1 MAASGSATPVGRYQF
16 ADLILDLGR
25 RRLARGDDPIPL
37 SKLTFEL
44 LRVLVEQ
51 APNVVAH
58 EDLARRTWGA
68 RRIVTPECLAKRVM
82 LLRQAL
88 GDDAERPRYVERV
101 RGQGYRL
108 VPEVRRIDASP
119 EVAGAE
125 PHASVTLAQDV
136 VVDEASAS
144 TPSAASAAPSMVGS
158 HRPGARWLGRL
169 GLAGRVA
176 MGAAV
181 LLVGAAGW
189 IGARYI
195 GPDRDGARALAVL
208 PFENRSA
215 AEEDAGFFAEGIH
228 DELISRLASIE
239 DLKVAPRASVMDYRD
254 PSMSRRR
261 VGEELGV
268 DVVLDGSVQR
278 AGDMV
283 RVTVHLV
290 DTHTDKTLW
299 GESYDEALTAG
310 NVFAIQRRI
319 ATTIAQELKAKL
331 TLEEETRL
339 GETPTQNMRAL
350 DLYLSGRDY
359 ERPPFAYWGMAARQY
374 ERAVAE
380 DPAFA
385 LAHARLS
392 IASLLAFYN
401 IDWKRERIE
410 TARRAAE
417 EAVRLQPNLPV
428 ARVAM
433 AFYLLSVGGSVERA
447 AEELAI
453 AQPHARNEPQF
464 FLVRSMLNER
474 LGKREEAMADRAAAL
489 ALSPRDPVLMLDVAQ
504 WHARVREHDE
514 AARLVERA
522 LDIRPDFKAAEMF
535 KAELALLR
543 DGNPAP
549 IRALSMD
556 DFRNDPGRFGRL
568 RHLQWLGALYERDF
582 DRAIGILNELDR
594 AMVRGDDQNGG
605 DGGPRPPALPYVAAM
620 AGTLLAAGESD
631 AAREISRS
639 GLERIGTGPEWRVW
653 RAAFLVGAGETD
665 EAVKLALDVLAES
678 PPDEPFTND
687 LRLWIL
693 FDVLAASRASTEA
706 IDVLEQYLS
715 RPGNWSI
722 EGLLPDPRLDA
733 IRRDARFGALVAKHR
748 RRDVVQVAERTE
760 PASSAIRPSIDL
772 RRASTASGPS
782 ASPAHP

>member
-44 LRVLVEQ
+44 LRVVVEQ

-310 NVFAIQRRI
+310 NVFAIQRR
-319 ATTIAQELKAKL
+319 
-331 TLEEETRL
+331 
-339 GETPTQNMRAL
+339 
-350 DLYLSGRDY
+350 
-359 ERPPFAYWGMAARQY
+359 
-374 ERAVAE
+374 
-380 DPAFA
+380 
-385 LAHARLS
+385 
-392 IASLLAFYN
+392 
-401 IDWKRERIE
+401 
-410 TARRAAE
+410 
-417 EAVRLQPNLPV
+417 
-428 ARVAM
+428 
-433 AFYLLSVGGSVERA
+433 
-447 AEELAI
+447 
-453 AQPHARNEPQF
+453 
-464 FLVRSMLNER
+464 
-474 LGKREEAMADRAAAL
+474 
-489 ALSPRDPVLMLDVAQ
+489 
-504 WHARVREHDE
+504 
-514 AARLVERA
+514 
-522 LDIRPDFKAAEMF
+522 
-535 KAELALLR
+535 
-543 DGNPAP
+543 
-549 IRALSMD
+549 
-556 DFRNDPGRFGRL
+556 
-568 RHLQWLGALYERDF
+568 
-582 DRAIGILNELDR
+582 
-594 AMVRGDDQNGG
+594 
-605 DGGPRPPALPYVAAM
+605 
-620 AGTLLAAGESD
+620 
-631 AAREISRS
+631 
-639 GLERIGTGPEWRVW
+639 
-653 RAAFLVGAGETD
+653 
-665 EAVKLALDVLAES
+665 
-678 PPDEPFTND
+678 
-687 LRLWIL
+687 
-693 FDVLAASRASTEA
+693 
-706 IDVLEQYLS
+706 
-715 RPGNWSI
+715 
-722 EGLLPDPRLDA
+722 
-733 IRRDARFGALVAKHR
+733 
-748 RRDVVQVAERTE
+748 
-760 PASSAIRPSIDL
+760 
-772 RRASTASGPS
+772 
-782 ASPAHP
+782 